1 MAKKKKQNQPTST
14 TETNLTPKGMIK
26 DSDASYTSK
35 QNWNHARN
43 AINNSIDGDVGVI
56 GNEPANLNC
65 VTIPYTVI
73 GGIHLYGDIWA
84 IFSTDNSNS
93 EIGRFDDSRCEYE
106 TIVNEACL
114 NFSTDHLIVGVSKEN
129 YDCQWLLYWDDALNP
144 SRVLNIDDIPYTRD
158 PYCVDANGNWIDPC
172 NECYTT
178 ILDCDKIRLAP
189 YMDAPCITISK
200 AEEGG
205 SLVNGTYQAF
215 IAYTLD
221 NQVIGDYVGISNLQS
236 LWDHSGPSGSLDINI
251 SNLDKDFD
259 NFQLVI
265 RYKTHNAITTKIIG
279 YYSTHQS
286 TINIDYIDGRL
297 ETLTDLALIVR
308 NPVYEKSDGMWVV
321 NDYLIRSQPTEKFD
335 FNYQPLANLIH
346 AHWESWRYPSTYYA
360 NGGNKPSFMRDEQ
373 YAFFIRWIYDT
384 GDKSKAY
391 HIPGRGQKYVQAG
404 WPGYTGPTDLSE
416 TDTLTI
422 SGINIAPSGS
432 TEMYFEGI
440 NTASSVAANPA
451 VGVIVDEK
459 FGGVKSGEGH
469 MAYWESTERYPSD
482 PVIWDSSYHPWSDFG
497 GTNPVTGAN
506 NADLCGQ
513 PIRHHKFPD
522 ESLLQYSGGDEST
535 LLSPTVDGQRGD
547 WINILG
553 IKFDNIYPPVDNNGV
568 LIPGIQGYEILTGSR
583 SGNKS
588 IIAKGIIRNMFT
600 YERDST
606 TGALGPQGPR
616 SGGVPFGI
624 FPNYPYN
631 DLHTDPYL
639 INRNRGQLISNR
651 PWFAGIEDNFLV
663 DPSKH
668 ASMDNR
674 GLAEITRDYF
684 TFHSPDTMFSRMFL
698 NPNEIKLY
706 KTVRGKQLGNF
717 KRSEEHP
724 RFKLIK
730 KRAVYV
736 AAIVGVGY
744 AINQMRGPEDISIR
758 GAGQNPSGEYGLYAV
773 GTGTQAS
780 PTPIMGSIFSLANSV
795 IHVLAMGG
803 TYFAKGLLDLA
814 IDGATVMGLGR
825 TTKEIAIPIFNAAES
840 VATGATGAAEGSEKT
855 MTLRGTDFTGVPKI
869 MAVMS
874 GIFAF
879 LNYVATGGDKILDLI
894 RNLVSYQD
902 HVYKYISHGFYDEEV
917 ILPDLSSWAGSVS
930 SDIMTPWGGASG
942 DAAWRRHVK
951 DARYIR
957 QAFSGFPDN
966 VMINNL
972 RRQSTVVLNTRDLT
986 GLGDTGPGT
995 GNNALPNGDYGGLV
1009 DPNGN
1014 DFSKFTIGD
1023 GMCND
1028 CQNPNAGSGTGATV
1042 TWYTPGVQTC
1052 KPIAANYVGLKVNID
1067 NQYGQIDN
1075 ILMQPAG
1082 ECNII
1087 DSSKMVAGTPIVGAT
1102 APYDWSA
1109 VHWGGD
1115 VYINRY
1121 TEKTSMPFFW
1131 DFLKDGEPDGTSWDY
1146 KNYPNVPYP
1155 RYWLDSNKFRMDE
1168 YIKPITD
1175 LSFDWRGHTPGDLYH
1190 LDGPTAIECEGTS
1203 GTFTGAGNFDPND
1216 APTGAITANY
1226 DTTDETLIASFNSL
1240 TSGGATV
1247 KVVSGWNLGAWEVP
1261 EDGYG
1266 NACTCTDCTNCTA
1279 NPCGPTCLNSSVV
1292 PNGGKFSD
1300 AATADAIY
1308 TFTMP
1313 GVPWSTPDPARG
1325 CAANCG
1331 GYLVYQA
1338 TSDNDDNTNWQQPGL
1353 NTVAPEGDGGLA
1365 PLLPTVMPN
1374 IPNFKWH
1381 QNYSLIELTG
1391 TVTSNIPIKEGGTNQ
1406 KVVFNGF
1413 SDIIT
1418 IVHPDDP
1425 TDVRDV
1431 QAQISGEYILP
1442 DYFTAAG
1449 GGVSG
1454 VLNTKQY
1461 FRVNNFAGG
1470 NPNYTNDNSGNGPC
1484 NQAGCPQDFGQ
1495 IEEADISSST
1505 IDKPGYTISDYQL
1518 ECTVY
1523 NLAAVYDWNSGQFV
1537 KVIDDRHPNVLAA
1550 GGGTCLPLQSGDS
1563 TNATLAGGSYML
1575 PDENISRVRI
1585 GHSGVGP
1592 RSYYCKNTAW
1602 GVPVYTQHVLDGGT
1616 GGGGN
1621 YGTFGY
1627 AGGNGTTTGYEGQGD
1642 ADFVINVM
1650 GGTPIAT
1657 DFNNTDL
1664 TPPDPPYEAATDTD
1678 NHGGVFVVT
1687 EHYMYTH
1694 NNGVQDFFVES
1705 EINTA
1710 FRDYSDSIVTRHY
1723 DYTDY
1728 TDINTMFDAKIQDID
1743 NYYKYDKS
1751 LSQKRFWNTS
1761 FGEVQPRWY
1770 DPYVSETCLTKYPK
1784 RLIYS
1789 LPTGGVTLK
1798 HLKQQKKEANKDF
1811 WRIYLSKNFRDF
1823 KSTVNTI
1830 KPINKTGA
1838 LILFPTI
1845 SPQMFQGVDSLNMDK
1860 GGTKLVI
1867 GDGGLFSQA
1876 FQNVANSD
1884 LSHEYGSCE
1893 SARSVINT
1901 PMGLFYI
1908 SQAQGKI
1915 FQYGSK
1921 GISAISDQGMK
1932 WWFNKYLPSR
1942 LIAAFPDVED
1952 CPTIADNPVSGIGT
1966 QTVYDPM
1973 NDIIYF
1979 MKKDYEPIGDCVCF
1993 DDCEGGFYVNN
2004 DCLTGSGSGCNLTT
2018 AIGTCNNIN
2027 AVFNPVTMLC
2037 EHYGECDPA
2046 SSAVCPSGY
2055 QTLNSGSCRCCADDS
2070 ASGFGD
2076 SSFFP
2081 AGLSYGSPQGTKACF
2096 YQYTALTISYPDVSP
2111 IELGD
2116 PAFFEDASWT
2126 VSYDPKSKAWIS
2138 FHDWHPDLTFN
2149 SINHFLT
2156 TKEGPADCPPGY
2168 TWDPIEEECC
2178 QDIEI
2183 TVPRLTN
2190 LNTLQMTPASGVGTP
2205 SCVDAILTNGQ
2216 VCSLGYD
2223 LVLPC
2228 AQNAFD
2234 NYQYSICAQANCH
2247 CDGNGSNSSLATF
2260 RGQCEGTA
2268 GTYTS
2273 WDDGTPCLT
2282 AQQLFDYE
2290 YDSTGSPN
2298 GLTYVDPG
2306 FCNAKC
2312 VNCRKG
2318 IQGSGIWRHNTR
2330 TDLYANFY
2338 GIDYP
2343 WEVDLIE
2350 HSGQSVTTIR
2360 SLEYQLESYVYQ
2372 NESKDRFHD
2381 LDWNFD
2387 EAIIYNTEQVSG
2399 LLRLNLAPKNNP
2411 VLASTFPIIGGGF
2424 IDILYSKEEQ
2434 KYRFNQFWDITNDRG
2449 EFSAAQQSIFNTQWN
2464 GYIRNLNAAN
2474 LNYNKAQT
2482 QRKKFR
2488 HYYNHILL
2496 RRVKSENRKMLLRL
2510 NNTKLNISI
2519 R

>member
-1 MAKKKKQNQPTST
+1 MAKKKQNQPTST

-26 DSDASYTSK
+26 DSDASYMSK

-56 GNEPANLNC
+56 GNEPANLEC
-65 VTIPYTVI
+65 ITVPYTII
-73 GGIHLYGDIWA
+73 GGIHLYGDVWA
-84 IFSTDNSNS
+84 IFSTDNTNS

-106 TIVNEACL
+106 PIINDACL

-129 YDCQWLLYWDDALNP
+129 YDCQWLIYWDDALNP
-144 SRVLNIDDIPYTRD
+144 SRVLNIDDIPYK
-158 PYCVDANGNWIDPC
+158 PNLVACPDPC
-172 NECYTT
+172 DPCYTT
-178 ILDCDKIRLAP
+178 DLDCDAIRLAP
-189 YMDAPCITISK
+189 YMDIPCITLSK

-236 LWDHSGPSGSLDINI
+236 LWNHSGPSGSLDINI

-265 RYKTHNAITTKIIG
+265 RFKTHNAISTRIIG
-279 YYSTHQS
+279 YYSTEQT
-286 TINIDYIDGRL
+286 TINVDYIDGRL
-297 ETLTDLALIVR
+297 EVLTDLALIVR
-308 NPVYEKSDGMWVV
+308 NPVYEKSDGMYVV

-346 AHWESWRYPSTYYA
+346 AHWESWRYPSTYYS

-391 HIPGRGQKYVQAG
+391 HIPGRPPNDVASNL
-404 WPGYTGPTDLSE
+404 PGYTAGLQTNDP
-416 TDTLTI
+416 LTVT
-422 SGINIAPSGS
+422 GIEIAPSGS
-432 TEMYFEGI
+432 TELYFKGI
-440 NTASSVAANPA
+440 NTANSVAAADIGDIKDP
-451 VGVIVDEK
+451 K
-459 FGGVKSGEGH
+459 FSGVKTGEGH
-469 MAYWESTERYPSD
+469 MGYWQSTELYPHD
-482 PVIWDSSYHPWSDFG
+482 PVRWNSSAHSWSNYG
-497 GTNPVTGAN
+497 NSN
-506 NADLCGQ
+506 HDLCGQ

-522 ESLLQYSGGDEST
+522 ETLQGTDAA
-535 LLSPTVDGQRGD
+535 LLSPTVNGVTGEF
-547 WINILG
+547 INILG
-553 IKFDNIYPPVDNNGV
+553 VKFDNIYPPVDNNGT
-568 LIPGIQGYEILTGSR
+568 LIPGVVGYEILTGSR

-588 IIAKGIIRNMFT
+588 ILAKGIIRNMFT
-600 YERDST
+600 YERDT
-606 TGALGPQGPR
+606 TVDGYTNTGGPR
-616 SGGVPFGI
+616 QGGSNWGV

-639 INRNRGQLISNR
+639 INRNRGELISNR
-651 PWFAGIEDNFLV
+651 PWYDGIEDNFLV
-663 DPSKH
+663 DPSQH
-668 ASMDNR
+668 ASNPGDDK
-674 GLAEITRDYF
+674 GLGEITRDYF

-698 NPNEIKLY
+698 NPSEIKLY
-706 KTVRGKQLGNF
+706 KSLQGRQLGNF

-730 KRAVYV
+730 KRAVFV

-744 AINQMRGPEDISIR
+744 AINQMRGPEDLSIT
-758 GAGQNPSGEYGLYAV
+758 GAGQNPAGMADYKALGSGTAMSPFPGVGNGISLLNSLFHLGGMV
-773 GTGTQAS
+773 GTY
-780 PTPIMGSIFSLANSV
+780 I
-795 IHVLAMGG
+795 
-803 TYFAKGLLDLA
+803 AKGALDLLV
-814 IDGATVMGLGR
+814 DGATVLGAGR
-825 TTKEIAIPIFNAAES
+825 DAKLVAIPVFNAAES
-840 VATGATGAAEGSEKT
+840 AATGLTGAASGSEKT
-855 MTLRGTDFTGVPKI
+855 ITMRGTDFTGVPRI
-869 MAVMS
+869 MAMIT

-902 HVYKYISHGFYDEEV
+902 HVYKYISHGFYDQEV
-917 ILPDLSSWAGSVS
+917 ILPPLSTWGTSVAA
-930 SDIMTPWGGASG
+930 DIMQPHGALG
-942 DAAWRRHVK
+942 VRDTAWRRSVE
-951 DARYIR
+951 DARYIK
-957 QAFSGFPDN
+957 QAFSAFPGN

-972 RRQSTVVLNTRDLT
+972 RRQSTVVLSTQDLT
-986 GLGDTGPGT
+986 GNGDTGPGGT
-995 GNNALPNGDYGGLV
+995 VVDGTYGGLV
-1009 DPNGN
+1009 DPNGA

-1023 GMCND
+1023 GMCGD
-1028 CQNPNAGSGTGATV
+1028 CQNPNGSGTGATV
-1042 TWYTPGVQTC
+1042 TWYSPGVQTC
-1052 KPIAANYVGLKVNID
+1052 KPIAVNYAALKVNID

-1082 ECNII
+1082 GDCNYF
-1087 DSSKMVAGTPIVGAT
+1087 SHESLVAGETITTNGG
-1102 APYDWSA
+1102 WSQ

-1121 TEKTSMPFFW
+1121 TEKTTMPFFW
-1131 DFLKDGEPDGTSWDY
+1131 DFLKDGEPDGFTWDY

-1175 LSFDWRGHTPGDLYH
+1175 LDFDWTGHTPGDLYH
-1190 LDGPTAIECEGTS
+1190 LDGPTVITCEGTS
-1203 GTFTGAGNFDPND
+1203 GTFTGADLFDPND
-1216 APTGAITANY
+1216 APTSSITASY
-1226 DTTDETLIASFNSL
+1226 DTTDESLIDIIRTNNGPA
-1240 TSGGATV
+1240 ATGTPGDWIQHTFETV
-1247 KVVSGWNLGAWEVP
+1247 DTNGWANGAWELP
-1261 EDGYG
+1261 EDGDG
-1266 NACTCTDCTNCTA
+1266 VSCTCSDCWDTLGPCFNGS
-1279 NPCGPTCLNSSVV
+1279 NPCLPTCIQPDSTLPPLN
-1292 PNGGKFSD
+1292 NGNLFDNFAS
-1300 AATADAIY
+1300 ADGIY
-1308 TFTMP
+1308 TGP
-1313 GVPWSTPDPARG
+1313 LAGAPWVNSYITF
-1325 CAANCG
+1325 
-1331 GYLVYQA
+1331 QA
-1338 TSDNDDNTNWQQPGL
+1338 TTDNDQSTAWTQQGSVL
-1353 NTVAPEGDGGLA
+1353 GTGGVVTA
-1365 PLLPTVMPN
+1365 AMPAEPL
-1374 IPNFKWH
+1374 FKWH
-1381 QNYSLIELTG
+1381 QNYSVLNLTG
-1391 TVTSNIPIKEGGTNQ
+1391 TVNISVNIKSANQ
-1406 KVVFNGF
+1406 NTVTFNGVTNVVT
-1413 SDIIT
+1413 IT
-1418 IVHPDDP
+1418 HPDDP

-1431 QAQISGEYILP
+1431 QGMLSGEYERGELQH
-1442 DYFTAAG
+1442 AG
-1449 GGVSG
+1449 GSAITGPLTNETYFKVNGLGIADRDYSQPTSG
-1454 VLNTKQY
+1454 
-1461 FRVNNFAGG
+1461 G
-1470 NPNYTNDNSGNGPC
+1470 
-1484 NQAGCPQDFGQ
+1484 GCPGLYDFGNS
-1495 IEEADISSST
+1495 ISTTNNAEE
-1505 IDKPGYTISDYQL
+1505 PGYVNQTMTL
-1518 ECTVY
+1518 EATVN
-1523 NLAAVYDWNSGQFV
+1523 NLAAVYNWNTGGFEYVVDNRYSWLIGQGSG
-1537 KVIDDRHPNVLAA
+1537 NVTPVPIPSGSPTNNTANELLPKENFDSITITH
-1550 GGGTCLPLQSGDS
+1550 GGYTS
-1563 TNATLAGGSYML
+1563 
-1575 PDENISRVRI
+1575 
-1585 GHSGVGP
+1585 GP
-1592 RSYYCKNTAW
+1592 RICGAGIPLPTETCTLESN
-1602 GVPVYTQHVLDGGT
+1602 V
-1616 GGGGN
+1616 
-1621 YGTFGY
+1621 FGY
-1627 AGGNGTTTGYEGQGD
+1627 MGGDGTTEGYEGQD
-1642 ADFVINVM
+1642 RADFTISIQ
-1650 GGTPIAT
+1650 GGTPVPT
-1657 DFNNTDL
+1657 SFDNVDYENQT
-1664 TPPDPPYEAATDTD
+1664 PPYEAATDTD

-1705 EINTA
+1705 EINVA
-1710 FRDYSDSIVTRHY
+1710 FRDYSDSITTRHY
-1723 DYTDY
+1723 DYLDY

-1751 LSQKRFWNTS
+1751 LNQKRFWNTS
-1761 FGEVQPRWY
+1761 FGEIQPRWY
-1770 DPYVSETCLTKYPK
+1770 DPYVSETCLTKFPK

-1798 HLKQQKKEANKDF
+1798 KLKQQKKEANKDF
-1811 WRIYLSKNFRDF
+1811 WRIFLSKNFRDF

-1838 LILFPTI
+1838 IILFPTI
-1845 SPQMFQGVDSLNMDK
+1845 SPQMFQGVDALNMDK
-1860 GGTKLVI
+1860 GGTKLII

-1901 PMGLFYI
+1901 PMGLFYV

-1942 LIAAFPDVED
+1942 LIASLPNIED
-1952 CPTIADNPVSGIGT
+1952 CPSVIDNPVTGIGV
-1966 QTVYDPM
+1966 QSVYDPM

-1979 MKKDYEPIGDCVCF
+1979 SKRDYNITTDCICF
-1993 DDCEGGFYVNN
+1993 DDCDQGFYVNL
-2004 DCLTGSGSGCNLTT
+2004 DCLSGITGPGCNKAALNT
-2018 AIGTCNNIN
+2018 A
-2027 AVFNPVTMLC
+2027 PVELN
-2037 EHYGECDPA
+2037 DP
-2046 SSAVCPSGY
+2046 
-2055 QTLNSGSCRCCADDS
+2055 T
-2070 ASGFGD
+2070 
-2076 SSFFP
+2076 
-2081 AGLSYGSPQGTKACF
+2081 
-2096 YQYTALTISYPDVSP
+2096 
-2111 IELGD
+2111 
-2116 PAFFEDASWT
+2116 FFEDASWT

-2156 TKEGPADCPPGY
+2156 TKEGTVNCPPGY

-2178 QDIEI
+2178 EDIEI

-2190 LNTLQMTPASGVGTP
+2190 LDLLQMTPDANIGTP
-2205 SCVDAILTNGQ
+2205 NCVDAVLTNGQ
-2216 VCSLGYD
+2216 ICSTGYD

-2228 AQNAFD
+2228 AQNSAD
-2234 NYQYSICAQANCH
+2234 NYQYTICGRSNCS
-2247 CDGNGSNSSLATF
+2247 CDGNGSNGSLATF
-2260 RGQCEGTA
+2260 RQACEQSMGL
-2268 GTYTS
+2268 YTS
-2273 WDDGTPCLT
+2273 WDDGTPCAT
-2282 AQQLFDYE
+2282 AQELFDYE
-2290 YDSTGSPN
+2290 YDSTGSPT

-2306 FCNAKC
+2306 FCNANCK
-2312 VNCRKG
+2312 NCRAA
-2318 IQGSGIWRHNTR
+2318 IQGSTIWRHNTR
-2330 TDLYANFY
+2330 TDLYANYY

-2360 SLEYQLESYVYQ
+2360 SLEYQLESYIYQ

-2399 LLRLNLAPKNNP
+2399 LLRLNLTPKNNP

-2449 EFSAAQQSIFNTQWN
+2449 EFSAAQQAVFNTQWN

-2510 NNTKLNISI
+2510 NNTKLNISM